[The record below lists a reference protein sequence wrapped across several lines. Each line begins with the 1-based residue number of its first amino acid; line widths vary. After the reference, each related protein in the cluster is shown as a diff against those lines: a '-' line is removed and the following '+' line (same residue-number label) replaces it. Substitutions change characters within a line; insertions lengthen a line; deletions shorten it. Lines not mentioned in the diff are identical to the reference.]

1 MAGNENSGRKKL
13 EEELTMYKEKI
24 RNNLIIKV
32 DYEREKTLGGIFLSK
47 HKIYI
52 IGVLPILF
60 IFSDGKKDIN
70 KLMAKEEIPIGDPQ
84 LRNLMG
90 VKATDLIKLKKYED
104 KIAAIIIKLEKA
116 LKKIKRTK
124 KFLDKPIKDIK
135 IIQVK

>member
-1 MAGNENSGRKKL
+1 M
-13 EEELTMYKEKI
+13 
-24 RNNLIIKV
+24 
-32 DYEREKTLGGIFLSK
+32 SK

-60 IFSDGKKDIN
+60 IFADGRKEVN
-70 KLMAKEEIPIGDPQ
+70 KLQAKEEIPIGDPQ

-104 KIAAIIIKLEKA
+104 KIAAIIVKLEKA
-116 LKKIKRTK
+116 LKKIKKTK
-124 KFLDKPIKDIK
+124 KILDKPIKDIR